1 MNAFMLEKNDT
12 KLSLLLLENNTETSL
27 KQLGF
32 E

>member
-1 MNAFMLEKNDT
+1 MYAFMLEKNAT
-12 KLSLLLLENNTETSL
+12 KLRLLLLENNTETSL